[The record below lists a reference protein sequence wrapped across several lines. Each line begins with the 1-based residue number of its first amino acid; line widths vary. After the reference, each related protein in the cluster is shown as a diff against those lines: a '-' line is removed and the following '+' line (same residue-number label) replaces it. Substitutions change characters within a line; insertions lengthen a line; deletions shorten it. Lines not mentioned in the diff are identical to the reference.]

1 VAECIHGFEDGMC
14 DICFPRVVAEPEPVT
29 TASGTRTATRV
40 KKSTRPAGGRTVVA
54 PGTRVKLPPFASRR
68 LYHVTPLRNLES
80 ILLDGAIRS
89 VAAGADP
96 DVDVAAPLVRQL
108 RTTAEVG
115 DGRTVAEFVP
125 FGLSPDFDRW
135 AELRSGAEG
144 SHWSTAARLTTATEF
159 VMLVVAAKLLG
170 PDVVV
175 ANGDASAP
183 ATGFT
188 VGDPARAIVR
198 AAREDPELGAVELLV
213 PDRVSLDTLLLI
225 GVPNEPMR
233 ARVRR
238 MFDAVETTP
247 PKIVV
252 HPPWFL
258 PAEA

>member
-1 VAECIHGFEDGMC
+1 M
-14 DICFPRVVAEPEPVT
+14 
-29 TASGTRTATRV
+29 
-40 KKSTRPAGGRTVVA
+40 
-54 PGTRVKLPPFASRR
+54 
-68 LYHVTPLRNLES
+68 
-80 ILLDGAIRS
+80 
-89 VAAGADP
+89 
-96 DVDVAAPLVRQL
+96 
-108 RTTAEVG
+108 
-115 DGRTVAEFVP
+115 AEFVP

-135 AELRSGAEG
+135 AELRDGADG
-144 SHWSTAARLTTATEF
+144 SHWSTAARLAAATEY

-188 VGDPARAIVR
+188 IGDPARAIVR